1 MVTFIRGFFLLR
13 PTHLTFTTKVVA
25 FASDVS
31 RDLALHRIIRRATIY
46 INAETGCVACFILNF
61 HRLRMCGS
69 AKEYSEK
76 YRRARG

>member
-1 MVTFIRGFFLLR
+1 
-13 PTHLTFTTKVVA
+13 
-25 FASDVS
+25 
-31 RDLALHRIIRRATIY
+31 
-46 INAETGCVACFILNF
+46 LNF